1 MCYSQFLKSRENM
14 NWLGPLLYAVRLS
27 YHILACHRYALS
39 NLILSRDSH
48 VAILG
53 HRLGF
58 ILFLL
63 KAIQQM

>member
-1 MCYSQFLKSRENM
+1 M